1 MSICLQKYL
10 RRLYVAGGLNLS
22 EQKNTL
28 NININI
34 YIIKQWQNS
43 LLIILKYNHEFAPH
57 DWEDR
62 QKHLAALFAED
73 SNIVFGEGTPTEA
86 QQAQGLPY
94 NRVFEHRVYHLKCNP
109 DIILV
114 QIANSIDV
122 PLENNFEQTVVKNE
136 PSLFVIIDNRQG
148 VRTIAIQNRRKAF
161 SAPKRVADI
170 LAEKISNTLSNNY
183 CYSLQILPDY
193 YPKDLFKA
201 WEEQQ
206 RNAQAMQFPST
217 YEMSDEEILRK
228 VQMLKTEGKEYFDD
242 SLVPSL
248 LAMST
253 EAKKAKYKQ
262 KYRVMPEDKK
272 TALYVD
278 KTTVYM
284 RNLLTLA
291 RATDEPVEIVTYGGT
306 TFRCFVES
314 DEDNTDKIVHHSFD
328 DHLLEMLFKGK
339 RADGQKAEPE
349 DIDKAEGKVVEMLN
363 DMKHLSEDVEA
374 EENVA

>member
-1 MSICLQKYL
+1 MAKFATYYFQFI
-10 RRLYVAGGLNLS
+10 
-22 EQKNTL
+22 
-28 NININI
+28 
-34 YIIKQWQNS
+34 
-43 LLIILKYNHEFAPH
+43 HELAPH
-57 DWEDR
+57 EWEDR

-73 SNIVFGEGTPTEA
+73 SDIVFGEGTPTEE

-94 NRVFEHRVYHLKCNP
+94 NRVYDHRVYHLKCNP
-109 DIILV
+109 DIILM

-122 PLENNFEQTVVKNE
+122 PLENNFEQKVVKNE
-136 PSLFVIIDNRQG
+136 PSLFVIIDNRQD
-148 VRTIAIQNRRKAF
+148 VRTIAIQNRREAF

-170 LAEKISNTLSNNY
+170 MAEKIHQVLFSHY
-183 CYSLQILPDY
+183 CYSVKVLPDY
-193 YPKDLFKA
+193 YPEDLFKA

-206 RNAQAMQFPST
+206 RNALALRFPSS
-217 YEMSDEEILRK
+217 YEMSDEEVMRK
-228 VQMLKTEGKEYFDD
+228 VEELKTEGKDYFDD
-242 SLVPSL
+242 SLIPSI
-248 LAMST
+248 LAMAS
-253 EAKKAKYKQ
+253 EAKKAKYKGL
-262 KYRVMPEDKK
+262 YTVMPEDKK

-291 RATDEPVEIVTYGGT
+291 RATNEPVEIVTKGGT

-328 DHLLEMLFKGK
+328 DHLLEMLFNGK

-363 DMKHLSEDVEA
+363 GMKHLSEDI
-374 EENVA
+374 EEGESAA

>member
-1 MSICLQKYL
+1 MQPRHYTDADSQLHRRASGEQL
-10 RRLYVAGGLNLS
+10 RADGGEERTVALR
-22 EQKNTL
+22 
-28 NININI
+28 
-34 YIIKQWQNS
+34 
-43 LLIILKYNHEFAPH
+43 NH
-57 DWEDR
+57 R
-62 QKHLAALFAED
+62 QSPRSAHH
-73 SNIVFGEGTPTEA
+73 SHTE
-86 QQAQGLPY
+86 P
-94 NRVFEHRVYHLKCNP
+94 P
-109 DIILV
+109 
-114 QIANSIDV
+114 
-122 PLENNFEQTVVKNE
+122 
-136 PSLFVIIDNRQG
+136 QG
-148 VRTIAIQNRRKAF
+148 VF

-170 LAEKISNTLSNNY
+170 LAEKINHILFAEY

-228 VQMLKTEGKEYFDD
+228 VQALKTEGKEYFDD
-242 SLVPSL
+242 SLIPSIL
-248 LAMST
+248 VMAT

-328 DHLLEMLFKGK
+328 DHLLEMFFKGK
-339 RADGQKAEPE
+339 RADGQKADPE

-363 DMKHLSEDVEA
+363 GMKHISEDVEA

>member
-1 MSICLQKYL
+1 MAKFATY
-10 RRLYVAGGLNLS
+10 Y
-22 EQKNTL
+22 
-28 NININI
+28 
-34 YIIKQWQNS
+34 
-43 LLIILKYNHEFAPH
+43 LKYNHEFAPH

-170 LAEKISNTLSNNY
+170 LAEKISSTLSNNY

-228 VQMLKTEGKEYFDD
+228 VQTLKTEGKEYFDD
-242 SLVPSL
+242 SLIPSL

>member
-1 MSICLQKYL
+1 MAKFASY
-10 RRLYVAGGLNLS
+10 YF
-22 EQKNTL
+22 
-28 NININI
+28 
-34 YIIKQWQNS
+34 
-43 LLIILKYNHEFAPH
+43 KYNRELAPH
-57 DWEDR
+57 EWEDR

-73 SNIVFGEGTPTEA
+73 SNIVFGDGTPTEE

-94 NRVFEHRVYHLKCNP
+94 NRVFDHRVYHLKCNP
-109 DIILV
+109 DIILM

-122 PLENNFEQTVVKNE
+122 PLENNFEQKVVKNE
-136 PSLFVIIDNRQG
+136 PSLFVIIDNRDG
-148 VRTIAIQNRRKAF
+148 VRTVAIQNRRKAF

-170 LAEKISNTLSNNY
+170 MAEKIHKVLFSQY

-206 RNAQAMQFPST
+206 RSAQALQFPST
-217 YEMSDEEILRK
+217 FEMPDDEIMRK
-228 VQMLKTEGKEYFDD
+228 VQNLKTEGKDYFDD
-242 SLVPSL
+242 SLIPSI
-248 LAMST
+248 LAMAI
-253 EAKKAKYKQ
+253 EAKKAKYEP

-291 RATDEPVEIVTYGGT
+291 RATNEPVEIVTSGGT

-328 DHLLEMLFKGK
+328 DHLLEMLFNGK

-349 DIDKAEGKVVEMLN
+349 DIDKAEGKLVGMLN
-363 DMKHLSEDVEA
+363 DMKHLSEDVEEGGSA
-374 EENVA
+374 A